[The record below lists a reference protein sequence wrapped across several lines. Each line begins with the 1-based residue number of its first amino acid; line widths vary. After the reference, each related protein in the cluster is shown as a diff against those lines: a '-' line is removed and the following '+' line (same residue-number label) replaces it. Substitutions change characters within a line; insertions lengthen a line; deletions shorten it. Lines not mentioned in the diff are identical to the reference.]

1 MKKNGVMECWS
12 GGVLGIRSP
21 THRSITPIPQYS
33 KQEGTDA
40 I

>member
-1 MKKNGVMECWS
+1 MKKNGVMEC
-12 GGVLGIRSP
+12 IRSP
-21 THRSITPIPQYS
+21 THRSITPILQYS